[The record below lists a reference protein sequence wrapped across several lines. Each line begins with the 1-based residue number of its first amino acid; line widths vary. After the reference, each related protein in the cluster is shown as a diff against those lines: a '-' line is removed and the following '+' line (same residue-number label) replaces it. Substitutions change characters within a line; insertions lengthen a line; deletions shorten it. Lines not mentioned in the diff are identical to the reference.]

1 MAFNLP
7 NMEPAGGISR
17 RGWKGECQ
25 MYKVII
31 DKVEGHGAN
40 FEGEG
45 STIEVALKRARKEME
60 TEYGRGVAG
69 FNYSTYKI
77 NVDKMT
83 GETSVEYL
91 QSFGA

>member
-1 MAFNLP
+1 M
-7 NMEPAGGISR
+7 
-17 RGWKGECQ
+17 Q
-25 MYKVII
+25 MYKVVI
-31 DKVEGHGAN
+31 DKVEGQGVN

-45 STIEVALKRARKEME
+45 NSIEVALKRARNEME
-60 TEYGRGVAG
+60 ADYGRGVAG

-77 NVDKMT
+77 RVDKMT